1 MEKILTFGLISPFWA
16 SFRQPQA
23 VNVHVTYPFPPPTT
37 LYGMLNAARG
47 KPQDWCED
55 RDEWQ
60 LSIVIET
67 NGKLLETFSK
77 IFKSAREAGPVFER
91 TILIRQKLL
100 KAHYTVYLK
109 ADDILLIEALEA
121 LRAPHWPLYLGESD
135 DLVDVITPRIV
146 ECQPTQVQQIHSII
160 PGFVEGCQL
169 VNVPVQYTEASRSQ
183 WQMHRQIYS
192 IPPEGKSVVLSEPRL
207 AYPLKGR
214 NIIFNGNSG

>member
-16 SFRQPQA
+16 SFRRPQA

-121 LRAPHWPLYLGESD
+121 LKAPQWPLYLGESD
-135 DLVDVITPRIV
+135 DLVDVIDPKIV
-146 ECQPTQVQQIHSII
+146 ETQLNEVTSVHSVI

-169 VNVPVQYTEASRSQ
+169 VNMPNHYTEATRGQ
-183 WQMHRQIYS
+183 WQMQRQIYS
-192 IPPEGKSVVLSEPRL
+192 IPPSGQAL
-207 AYPLKGR
+207 ALTESRIAYSIEGR
-214 NIIFNGNSG
+214 NIIFNENTR